1 MPEFLCRDTNKILVN
16 IFQIIGRVHDW
27 GASFVENS
35 IDMAASVV
43 VIVGLIILSLMLT
56 IFIIIQVKI
65 LLQIT
70 KFPKINLFSRF
81 TVKVYTLCKL
91 PRTSPTPPL

>member
-1 MPEFLCRDTNKILVN
+1 MPEFLCRDTNKIFVN
-16 IFQIIGRVHDW
+16 KFQIIGRVHDW

-56 IFIIIQVKI
+56 IFIIIQVKSYY
-65 LLQIT
+65 
-70 KFPKINLFSRF
+70 K
-81 TVKVYTLCKL
+81 
-91 PRTSPTPPL
+91 SPSFQK